1 MSFFE
6 GIAGFMGSTVGLV
19 LTVSAIFMIGI
30 AVYMIKYTDVAAKG
44 TVILF
49 RPKDKRGEIINIGK
63 EEEFMINCT
72 SKDGIMR
79 RYIKAGHG
87 WTIKK
92 KTIYLAIE
100 GSGYSAVL
108 GDPVV
113 KRIPVVD
120 VLPLVWGEKFT
131 SQIPQTRMAQ
141 LATSQWMISI
151 EPKQV
156 DVEGT
161 GLPRLSA
168 EDLNDKEDTIVL
180 EKLAKAVDNQKPKT
194 DMMMLMLATGC
205 GFGLCLLAVAMK
217 WLQI

>member
-6 GIAGFMGSTVGLV
+6 GMAGFMGSTIGIV
-19 LTVSAIFMIGI
+19 LTVSAVFMIGI
-30 AVYMIKYTDVAAKG
+30 AYYMLKYTDVSAKG
-44 TVILF
+44 QVLLF
-49 RPKDKRGEIINIGK
+49 RPKDKRGEFINIGK
-63 EEEFMINCT
+63 EEEFMINCVA
-72 SKDGIMR
+72 KDKIMR

-87 WTIKK
+87 WNVKK
-92 KTIYLAIE
+92 KTLYLAVE
-100 GSGYSAVL
+100 GSGYSAIL
-108 GDPVV
+108 GEPVTQ
-113 KRIPVVD
+113 RMPVAD

-131 SQIPQTRMAQ
+131 SQIPASRMAQ

-194 DMMMLMLATGC
+194 DMMMLILATGC
-205 GFGLCLLAVAMK
+205 GAGLMLLAVAMK
-217 WLQI
+217 WIKI